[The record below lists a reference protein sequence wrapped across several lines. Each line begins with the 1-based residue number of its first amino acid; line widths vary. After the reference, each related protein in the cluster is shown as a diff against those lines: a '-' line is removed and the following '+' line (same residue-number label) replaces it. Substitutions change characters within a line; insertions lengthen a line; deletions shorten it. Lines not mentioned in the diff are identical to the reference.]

1 MSNSSDELHLLG
13 QTLHG
18 RTEEVVALMVASTR
32 ASSVTLDEGVEQ
44 SFECVGRFSTIAV
57 ARWMAGE
64 GEEVARQV
72 GQEPWRIFG
81 QLAAQRA
88 APLNEVTKR
97 CLRWAEAAGEIAR
110 DAAAELDLSAEAL
123 EEAHA
128 MLRRSL
134 NVTLV
139 RMCECFESERQRAD
153 EELSFLATHDG
164 LTGLP
169 NRTLILDRIEQM
181 LARSRRAQTPVAAVF
196 VDLDNFK
203 IVNDTLGHGVGD
215 ELLCSLTERLE
226 AVVRETDTL
235 GRLGGDEF
243 VVVVED
249 PDVTGELV
257 AERLL
262 EALKEP
268 FALSEE
274 ATRLQVS
281 ASIGVAVGVRPC
293 AEELLRDADIAMYRA
308 KWEGKSRYVVFESGM
323 QDEVQR
329 RMELELDL
337 CQALERDEFFLV
349 YQPIFNLSDMSP
361 TGVEA
366 LIRWQHPTRGLVQPQ
381 EFIPLMEES
390 GQITKIGRWVLREAT
405 MQCASWRAEG
415 HELDIAVNVSA
426 RQLDSDEVVTDVR
439 QALEASGLDP
449 AALTIEITETALMR
463 DADQTVTRLAAVKEL
478 GVRIAIDDFGT
489 GYSSLA
495 HVQRFPV
502 DSLKIDR
509 SFITGLRDSHEGQS
523 LVRTLVQLGKALAV
537 ETVAEGIELD
547 AELLLLRGEAC
558 DSGQGFLFAQPLTAE
573 AAAGFFDSWAAGER
587 VQAA

>member
-1 MSNSSDELHLLG
+1 MHNQSAGTPRDGARALQHLGEELNA
-13 QTLHG
+13 
-18 RTEEVVALMVASTR
+18 RTDEVVKGMIARTAASG
-32 ASSVTLDEGVEQ
+32 VVLDDAVEQ
-44 SFECVGRFSTIAV
+44 SFARVGRFSTIAV

-97 CLRWAEAAGEIAR
+97 CLRWADAAGEIVG
-110 DAAAELDLSAEAL
+110 DAASELGLGPKALREAR
-123 EEAHA
+123 A
-128 MLRRSL
+128 MLQRSL

-153 EELSFLATHDG
+153 EELAFLATHDG

-196 VDLDNFK
+196 MDLDNFK

-226 AVVRETDTL
+226 GVVRDTDTL

-268 FALSEE
+268 FSLAE
-274 ATRLQVS
+274 AGTRLQVS
-281 ASIGVAVGVRPC
+281 ASVGVAAGVRPC

-308 KWEGKSRYVVFESGM
+308 KWEGKGRYVVFEPGM

-349 YQPIFNLSDMSP
+349 YQPIFNLTDMSP

-390 GQITKIGRWVLREAT
+390 GQITKIGRVGPARGVHAVRL
-405 MQCASWRAEG
+405 WRAEG

-426 RQLDSDEVVTDVR
+426 RQLDSDQVVSDVR
-439 QALEASGLDP
+439 EALES
-449 AALTIEITETALMR
+449 
-463 DADQTVTRLAAVKEL
+463 ADWIR
-478 GVRIAIDDFGT
+478 
-489 GYSSLA
+489 
-495 HVQRFPV
+495 
-502 DSLKIDR
+502 
-509 SFITGLRDSHEGQS
+509 
-523 LVRTLVQLGKALAV
+523 
-537 ETVAEGIELD
+537 
-547 AELLLLRGEAC
+547 
-558 DSGQGFLFAQPLTAE
+558 QP
-573 AAAGFFDSWAAGER
+573 
-587 VQAA
+587 